1 MRAQDMEAV
10 ILAGGLGT
18 RLREE
23 TEVRPKPMVMVGGTP
38 ILLHI
43 MRIYRRFGV
52 KRFIVCLG
60 YKGEVVRDFFVNYRL
75 HKADIEVDLSTSA
88 VRVLGDTAPLD
99 FTVTLVETGA
109 EANTGSRIRR
119 ALKHVRGSQFFATY
133 GDGVANIDVDAL
145 LETHRNG
152 GRLGTI
158 TAVHPPSRYG
168 EIDIAGSDVRS
179 FREKPQTADGWI
191 NGGFMVLDKRAFDG
205 LPPDDG
211 KMSLEIDLMPVLA
224 ERAALSVY
232 RHDGFWQCMDT
243 FRDMTMLNEMWA
255 AGKAPWKVWE

>member
-1 MRAQDMEAV
+1 MRAEEMDAV

-23 TEVRPKPMVMVGGTP
+23 TEIRPKPMVTIGGTP

-43 MRIYRRFGV
+43 MRIYRRYGV
-52 KRFIVCLG
+52 RRFVVCLG
-60 YKGEVVRDFFVNYRL
+60 YKGDVVRDYFVNYRL
-75 HKADIEVDLSTSA
+75 HNADLEVDLSTSA
-88 VRVLGDTAPLD
+88 VRVLGDSAPLD

-119 ALKHVRGSQFFATY
+119 ALKHVRGQQFFATY
-133 GDGVANIDVDAL
+133 GDGVASIDIAAL
-145 LETHRNG
+145 LETHRAA

-168 EIDIAGSDVRS
+168 EIDMAGNDLRS
-179 FREKPQTADGWI
+179 FREKPQIADGWI

-205 LPPDDG
+205 LPADDG
-211 KMSLEIDLMPVLA
+211 RLSLEVDLMPQLA
-224 ERAALSVY
+224 EQKKLSVY

-255 AGKAPWKVWE
+255 SGTAPWRVWE